1 MRILVVIDSLGY
13 GGAERLLVSL
23 LPELRKRGIFCE
35 IAVANHPYSL
45 MPELEDAR
53 FKVHCLGLSH
63 RWALQEAANKLSK
76 ICKNEPFDFIWGHL
90 YFGNLYAAHTR
101 LFVNGLKVIWTLHY
115 KYVDPKNLRQIFM
128 QALERL
134 SLNYLVNTRVAVSQA
149 VLESYPKLLG
159 SNINCIYNGIPV
171 ANLPAKLTIEQK
183 LITRKQYDVDKDDFL
198 VVVPARY
205 VEVKGHAVLCA
216 ALALL
221 KDRYNW
227 CPVCLAVGNGDLK
240 FSIQRN
246 IESLNLENYF
256 HLLDALPQDKLFLL
270 IQSAD
275 AVVLPSLIE
284 PFGIAAAEAMAL
296 GTPTVLTDID
306 GFKELVG
313 DSNSALK
320 VPVNDSSSLAE
331 ALWQLRSNP
340 ELSKTVSMEGKKRI
354 QEKFDI
360 SKLATDWRDLFIGLR
375 YASALVHN

>member
-1 MRILVVIDSLGY
+1 
-13 GGAERLLVSL
+13 
-23 LPELRKRGIFCE
+23 
-35 IAVANHPYSL
+35 
-45 MPELEDAR
+45 
-53 FKVHCLGLSH
+53 
-63 RWALQEAANKLSK
+63 
-76 ICKNEPFDFIWGHL
+76 
-90 YFGNLYAAHTR
+90 
-101 LFVNGLKVIWTLHY
+101 
-115 KYVDPKNLRQIFM
+115 M

-134 SLNYLVNTRVAVSQA
+134 SLNYLVNARVAVSQA

-331 ALWQLRSNP
+331 GSVA
-340 ELSKTVSMEGKKRI
+340 
-354 QEKFDI
+354 
-360 SKLATDWRDLFIGLR
+360 
-375 YASALVHN
+375 ASFES